1 MQLGMIGLGRMGA
14 NMTTRLI
21 RGGHTVVVFDQKP
34 NAVATA
40 AADGAVG
47 AGSLADLMT
56 HLAAPRAVWVMVP
69 SGEPTEATVT
79 ALAVLL
85 APGDTIIDGGNSNYK
100 DSMRRGASLAA
111 QGIAYIDAG
120 TSGGVW
126 GLQEGYALMIG
137 GDVAAV
143 ERLRPIFSTLAP
155 APDRGWARVGPSG
168 AGHFTKMVHNGIEY
182 GMMQAYAEGFSILQ
196 HKAEMALDVA
206 QVAELWRH
214 GSVVR
219 SWLLDLTALAL
230 QENPTMQGIAPY
242 VSDSGEGRWTVAE
255 AIDLDV
261 PAPVITLSLLQRL
274 RSRDA
279 DSYADKL
286 LSAMRNQFGGHA
298 IKTEP
303 TP

>member
-1 MQLGMIGLGRMGA
+1 MQLGMVGLGRMGA

-21 RGGHTVVVFDQKP
+21 RGGHTVAVFDRNP
-34 NAVATA
+34 AAVATA
-40 AADGAVG
+40 AADGAM
-47 AGSLADLMT
+47 ASASLKELVSQLT
-56 HLAAPRAVWVMVP
+56 APRAVWVMVP
-69 SGEPTEATVT
+69 SGDATESTIT
-79 ALAVLL
+79 ALAEVL
-85 APGDTIIDGGNSNYK
+85 ASGDTVIDGGNSNYK
-100 DSMRRGASLAA
+100 DSMRRGIALAEH
-111 QGIAYIDAG
+111 GIAFIDAG

-126 GLQEGYALMIG
+126 GLKEGYALMIG
-137 GDVAAV
+137 GDTAAV
-143 ERLRPIFSTLAP
+143 DRLAPIFSTLAP
-155 APDRGWARVGPSG
+155 AADRGWARVGPSG

-196 HKAEMALDVA
+196 HKTEMSLDLA

-230 QENPTMQGIAPY
+230 KDNPTMKGIAPY

-274 RSRDA
+274 RSRDT
-279 DSYADKL
+279 DSYSDKL